1 MTTGSAA
8 RRFHTEPR
16 PVCPVCGTTGP
27 VAFAGLK
34 DRLYD
39 APGTWDLRRCESAA
53 CGAFWLDP
61 CPTADS
67 LPLAYEHYYTHAG
80 AAAAD
85 PVGRV
90 DEWIARKI
98 LAATT
103 GHAFRSSGM
112 DRMAGRLLAKFGP
125 LEESA
130 LASILWLA
138 PSQRGTLLDVGCG
151 AGNFLQTMASLG
163 WRVQG
168 VEPDPAAADTAR
180 ARGLSVATGTLES
193 AAFPPG
199 HFDVITLSHVIEH
212 LRDPLATLREC
223 ARVLAPG
230 GRVIVVTPNAA
241 SDGARVFGDSWMAW
255 DPPRHL
261 VVFTPTSLERLMGAA
276 GLPAIEVRTVARSA
290 RINWRVSRQIQA
302 HGRAPGMHCGF
313 QPWYWPPSYAFHLRE
328 YLRSRTQAV
337 GEEIIA
343 VGRGSAGSAMPVP
356 A

>member
-1 MTTGSAA
+1 MTTSPAA
-8 RRFHTEPR
+8 RRFRTEPR
-16 PVCPVCGTTGP
+16 PACPVCGTPGP
-27 VAFAGLK
+27 VAFAGLR

-39 APGTWDLRRCESAA
+39 APGAWDLRRCDGAA

-61 CPTADS
+61 CPTAES

-90 DEWIARKI
+90 DDWITRKI
-98 LAATT
+98 LSATT
-103 GHAFRSSGM
+103 SYALPSSRAG
-112 DRMAGRLLAKFGP
+112 RVAGRLLAKIGP

-138 PSQRGTLLDVGCG
+138 PSERGALLDVGCG
-151 AGNFLQTMASLG
+151 AGNFLQKMSGLG
-163 WRVQG
+163 WSVQG
-168 VEPDPAAADTAR
+168 VEPDPAAAHTAR
-180 ARGLSVATGTLES
+180 ARGLSVATGTLED
-193 AAFPPG
+193 AAFPDG
-199 HFDVITLSHVIEH
+199 RFDVVTLNHVIEH

-230 GRVIVVTPNAA
+230 GRVLVVTPNAA
-241 SDGARVFGDSWMAW
+241 SDGARTFGGSWMAW

-261 VVFTPTSLERLMGAA
+261 VVFTPGSLDRLMRAA
-276 GLPAIEVRTVARSA
+276 GFPAIEVRTVARSA
-290 RINWRVSRQIQA
+290 RINWRVSRQIQRR
-302 HGRAPGMHCGF
+302 GRAPGMHCGF
-313 QPWYWPPSYAFHLRE
+313 QPWYWPPSYAFHVRE
-328 YLRSRTQAV
+328 YLRSRTRAV

-343 VGRGSAGSAMPVP
+343 VGRGATHPAKAVP